1 MGWLPIA
8 TITKLNNYIRFW
20 LRLSNMTDDRLNMQV
35 FSKASNLASK
45 NDHQNWIAHTI
56 DILKIHNPIH
66 TPAPTLSNDQGLQ
79 YYWEYLIKAAVARWQ
94 AEIAQ
99 APADSDS
106 GGRLVWYRQIK
117 NDPSTEIYLTTMH
130 SLGGRK
136 VIMGL
141 QAVCLPLAVEVG
153 RYTGV
158 SYRQRVCRLCDS
170 EKVEDQA
177 HFLINCHKLNCI
189 REKLFSHGLTPSNH
203 FTCLSDYNKCTF
215 LLCVKDKTS
224 ISLILQMYH
233 LRHSLLCRN

>member
-8 TITKLNNYIRFW
+8 TITKLNSIRFW
-20 LRLSNMTDDRLNMQV
+20 LRLSNMTDEV
-35 FSKASNLASK
+35 FSEASNLASK
-45 NDHQNWIAHTI
+45 NDHQNWIAHTV

-79 YYWEYLIKAAVARWQ
+79 YYREYLIKAAVRWQ

-117 NDPSTEIYLTTMH
+117 NDPSTEICLTTMN
-130 SLGGRK
+130 SLGGRR

-158 SYRQRVCRLCDS
+158 SHRQRVCRLCDGG
-170 EKVEDQA
+170 EVEDQA

-189 REKLFSHGLTPSNH
+189 RENCSPTALPHQT
-203 FTCLSDYNKCTF
+203 T
-215 LLCVKDKTS
+215 LLAYQTTTNAHSFYVSK
-224 ISLILQMYH
+224 I
-233 LRHSLLCRN
+233 RHQFP